1 LHIAGKDA
9 VAHHKKC
16 ALKKT
21 HKRAKKVHEKL
32 AYVADF

>member
-9 VAHHKKC
+9 VAPPQKC
-16 ALKKT
+16 ALKKA